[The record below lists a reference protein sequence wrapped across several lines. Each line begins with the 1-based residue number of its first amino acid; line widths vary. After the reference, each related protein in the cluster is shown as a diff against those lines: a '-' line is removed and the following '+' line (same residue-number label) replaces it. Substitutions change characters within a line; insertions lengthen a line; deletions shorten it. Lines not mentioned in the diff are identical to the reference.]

1 MDTTV
6 PSSVTG
12 PAGTTAATTPEAAD
26 LILRNG
32 RIFTG
37 DPARPEASALAV
49 TRGRLTAVGAEAD
62 VAALTG
68 PGTRVVDALGRR
80 VIPGLNDSHIHLIR
94 GGVNYLLE
102 LRWDGVPSLSLALR
116 MLRAQAERT
125 PPGQWVRVVG
135 GWTGAQF
142 AEQRLPTVSE
152 LNAAAPDTPVLVLHL
167 YQSAI
172 LNRAAVAALGY
183 DKNTPDPPGGQIV
196 RDYAGNPT
204 GVLLAAP
211 APFVLYGVLGRL
223 PVLDPDQQLSS
234 TRHFF
239 RELNRFG
246 ITSAIDAA
254 GGSQQFPDN
263 YAAVMKLAGSG
274 DLSVRIAYH
283 LLPQT
288 AGRELQD
295 LAHWATTMSVGDG
308 DEWLRLNG
316 AGEALTLSSVDFE
329 NFCEPRPELPGTAL
343 SDVEQAVRLL
353 TANDW
358 GFRLHASYGETID
371 RFLAIFDK
379 LAADGMFP
387 NGTRWFFDHAETVSR
402 RSIDRIAALGGGV
415 SVQNRTMFQSQPF
428 TDRYGPAAAQA
439 SPPIQA
445 MLQSGLTVAAG
456 TDATRASSYNP
467 WLSLFWLVTGKDISG
482 RQLRTGPNLV
492 DRATALAMYTS
503 AGAKLSGEADVK
515 GTISA
520 GKYADFAVLS
530 ADYFSVDAADISRIE
545 SLLTI
550 VGGKIVW
557 SAGEF
562 EGIAAPLPDPSPAW
576 SPVTEFGGFRQR
588 NSEPIA
594 SQ

>member
-1 MDTTV
+1 MHSPGAASASTTV
-6 PSSVTG
+6 ATLPG
-12 PAGTTAATTPEAAD
+12 AAGTAD
-26 LILRNG
+26 LVLRNG

-37 DPARPEASALAV
+37 DPTRPEATALAV
-49 TRGRLTAVGAEAD
+49 SGGRLIAVGDEAD
-62 VAALTG
+62 VAALSG
-68 PGTRVVDALGRR
+68 PGTRVVDAIGRR

-102 LRWDGVPSLSLALR
+102 LRWDNVPSLSLGLR
-116 MLRAQAERT
+116 MLRQQAART

-135 GWTGAQF
+135 GWSGAQF
-142 AEQRLPTVSE
+142 AEKRLPTVSE

-183 DKNTPDPPGGQIV
+183 GRDTPDPPGGQIV
-196 RDYAGNPT
+196 RDHAGNPT
-204 GVLLAAP
+204 GVLLATP
-211 APFVLYGVLGRL
+211 APFILYGVLGRL
-223 PVLDPDQQLSS
+223 PVLDPDQQVSS
-234 TRHFF
+234 TRHFL

-263 YAAVMKLAGSG
+263 YAAVMHLARSG

-295 LAHWATTMSVGDG
+295 LAQWATTMRVGDG

-343 SDVEQAVRLL
+343 DDVEQAVRILA
-353 TANDW
+353 ANDW
-358 GFRLHASYGETID
+358 GFRLHASYGETIE
-371 RFLAIFDK
+371 RFLAVFDT
-379 LAADGMFP
+379 LAAEGMFP
-387 NGTRWFFDHAETVSR
+387 NGTRWFFDHAETASR

-415 SVQNRTMFQSQPF
+415 SVQNRTMFQAQPF
-428 TDRYGPAAAQA
+428 TDRYGLAAAET

-445 MLQSGLTVAAG
+445 MLDAGLTVAAG
-456 TDATRASSYNP
+456 SDATRAASYNP
-467 WLSLFWLVTGKDISG
+467 WLSLSWLVTGKDISG
-482 RQLRTGPNLV
+482 RPLRTGPNLV

-503 AGAKLSGEADVK
+503 AGAELSGEADVK
-515 GTISA
+515 GTIST
-520 GKYADFAVLS
+520 GKYADLAVLS

-545 SLLTI
+545 SVLTI

-557 SAGEF
+557 SSAEF
-562 EGIAAPLPDPSPAW
+562 EGLAAPLPDPAPAW
-576 SPVTEFGGFRQR
+576 SPVTEFGGFRDPAP
-588 NSEPIA
+588 SA
-594 SQ
+594 G